1 MLGAAAF
8 VVALVEIELL
18 HNLHVFPPPKY
29 PDSLLEII
37 VPVVVPVIVPV
48 VFSVVAPAIVII
60 DASSAKAVISPLA
73 LRNKFL
79 RPIINVLSVL
89 RLSAMF
95 YYLYEHRNPSA

>member
-1 MLGAAAF
+1 MLEAAAF

-37 VPVVVPVIVPV
+37 VPVVVPV